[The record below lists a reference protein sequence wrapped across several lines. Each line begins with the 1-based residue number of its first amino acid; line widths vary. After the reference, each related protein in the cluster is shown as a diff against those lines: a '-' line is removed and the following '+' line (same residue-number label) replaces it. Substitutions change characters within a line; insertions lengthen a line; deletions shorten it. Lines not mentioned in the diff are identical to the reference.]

1 MSDTVALFRSYA
13 DKSHWKPSLGENGHK
28 KALQDS
34 SWADG
39 LRGIAAVF
47 VMCSHL
53 TLAFARYI
61 VRPADGENGPSSWM
75 QRPIFRLVGQGP
87 AWVALFFIL
96 SGFVNSLKPV
106 KLARAGNVEPALS
119 NLAVSSFRRSFRL
132 FLPATAA
139 TILSWFITQ
148 FGAYETAK
156 HSDAYWLYT
165 TSPSPS
171 SSWGTAV
178 EDLVRAIRTTWLYNP
193 ENPYDQPQWAL
204 FYLLQGSMF
213 VFCALLVTIN
223 LTPRWRTLALIL
235 CYFWSWNWGIKLGDR
250 TYIIPPELGKN
261 RVDTSAAMV
270 GVNVFTGIM
279 LADLNLSR
287 YPLLFAQ
294 SSILFAPP
302 LALFALFLMSFP
314 SQFQPWAAWSNWLLK
329 GFYVIAPENAEL
341 SRFWPTIGA
350 QLLTFTI
357 VMSPHFRRILSHQ
370 WFLFLGKISFPLYL
384 LHGSFMRSVLSWL
397 LFSRQELT
405 QMEENGSAV
414 MRYPLP
420 GIPTFIVVMP
430 VFMVILLTATHI
442 WAIKVEPWFGVITK
456 SAEDLMFGKHE
467 RVPSLPVRKD

>member
-1 MSDTVALFRSYA
+1 
-13 DKSHWKPSLGENGHK
+13 
-28 KALQDS
+28 
-34 SWADG
+34 
-39 LRGIAAVF
+39 
-47 VMCSHL
+47 MCSHL

-96 SGFVNSLKPV
+96 SGLVNSLKPV

-139 TILSWFITQ
+139 TVLSWFITQ

-223 LTPRWRTLALIL
+223 LTPLWRTLTLIL

-250 TYIIPPELGKN
+250 TYNP
-261 RVDTSAAMV
+261 A
-270 GVNVFTGIM
+270 
-279 LADLNLSR
+279 
-287 YPLLFAQ
+287 
-294 SSILFAPP
+294 
-302 LALFALFLMSFP
+302 
-314 SQFQPWAAWSNWLLK
+314 
-329 GFYVIAPENAEL
+329 
-341 SRFWPTIGA
+341 
-350 QLLTFTI
+350 
-357 VMSPHFRRILSHQ
+357 
-370 WFLFLGKISFPLYL
+370 
-384 LHGSFMRSVLSWL
+384 
-397 LFSRQELT
+397 
-405 QMEENGSAV
+405 
-414 MRYPLP
+414 
-420 GIPTFIVVMP
+420 
-430 VFMVILLTATHI
+430 
-442 WAIKVEPWFGVITK
+442 KV
-456 SAEDLMFGKHE
+456 
-467 RVPSLPVRKD
+467 